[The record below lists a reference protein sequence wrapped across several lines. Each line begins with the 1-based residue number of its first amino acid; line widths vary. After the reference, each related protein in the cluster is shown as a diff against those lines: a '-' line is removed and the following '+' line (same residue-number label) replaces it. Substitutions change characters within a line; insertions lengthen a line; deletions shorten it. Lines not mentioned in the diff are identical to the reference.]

1 MSHVEIYK
9 TENEIK
15 LNVTLEDDTVW
26 ISQAQMVELF
36 GRERSVI
43 TKHVNNV
50 FKDGELEEAGNVQF
64 LHIPNSDKPVK
75 FFNLDVIISVG
86 YRVKSRQGVQFIKCA
101 IQLLNQYLVNGY
113 ALNQKRLQECNIEF
127 EIG

>member
-15 LNVTLEDDTVW
+15 LNVTLEDVTVW
-26 ISQAQMVELF
+26 LSQAQMVELF

-50 FKDGELEEAGNVQF
+50 FKDGELEESVNVQF
-64 LHIPNSDKPVK
+64 LHIPNSDKLVK

-101 IQLLNQYLVNGY
+101 TQLLNQYLVNGY
-113 ALNQKRLQECNIEF
+113 ALNQKRLQERNIEF